1 MQCTQVERL
10 KNDSRE
16 LDHYIYKLQK
26 RGKQNLVVK
35 LTKKR
40 DFLNQTI
47 KDLDYDNQSLTA

>member
-40 DFLNQTI
+40 DFLNQPLPGPFTPVQI
-47 KDLDYDNQSLTA
+47 VKQ